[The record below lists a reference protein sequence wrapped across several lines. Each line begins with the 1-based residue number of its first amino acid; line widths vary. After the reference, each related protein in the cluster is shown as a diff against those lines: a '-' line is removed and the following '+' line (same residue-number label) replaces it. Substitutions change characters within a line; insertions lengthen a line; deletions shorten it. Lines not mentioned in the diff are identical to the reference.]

1 MRRKV
6 RRALFSVGDWLCAR
20 AGAGTA
26 EGVTHPWLFEAGH
39 QVGEL
44 GWRLR

>member
-1 MRRKV
+1 MRRKLKN
-6 RRALFSVGDWLCAR
+6 ALYSFSDWLCAR
-20 AGAGTA
+20 AGAGTD
-26 EGVTHPWLFEAGH
+26 EGVRHPWLFEAGH